1 MQLHY
6 ICHYVDTNTLEA
18 GWLTPISN
26 SEGEVVKYERS
37 KVRSYSAEEKD
48 EFEADVGEVGASYTA
63 LAGW

>member
-18 GWLTPISN
+18 GWLRAVLDEN
-26 SEGEVVKYERS
+26 GQVEKYERA
-37 KVRSYSAEEKD
+37 KVRAYSQEQKD
-48 EFEADVGEVGASYTA
+48 EFEADVGEVGAAYTA